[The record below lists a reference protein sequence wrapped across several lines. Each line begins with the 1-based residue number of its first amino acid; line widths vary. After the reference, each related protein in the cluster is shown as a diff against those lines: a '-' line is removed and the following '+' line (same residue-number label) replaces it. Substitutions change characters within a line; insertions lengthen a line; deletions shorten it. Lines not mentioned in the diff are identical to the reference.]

1 MEHLYFV
8 VHTHWDREWYQ
19 PFQRMRAR
27 LLTMTDKMLA
37 LLESGALPCFHFD
50 GQTIVLE
57 DYLEV
62 RPESA
67 RRIAKLVKA
76 GKLQIG
82 PWYLLADSFLAS
94 GEALIRNLEI
104 GSRIAR
110 RFGKSAQTGYLPDQ
124 FGHAAQL
131 PQILSGFGIKAAVVF
146 RGVGREVNRNRF
158 IWEALDGSPLF
169 TIFLPF
175 GYANGASLP
184 TDSADAMIARVN
196 EIAARE
202 REFSA
207 GAPILVMNGNDHA
220 EPDPIVFERLKQA
233 AGRAPFTAEVGT
245 LDDYA
250 KRLSE
255 LPRDGTTRVRGEL
268 RSPTRSNITP
278 GVSSARAWIKQ
289 RDFQNSYLL
298 ERIADPLAALA
309 FPLNHADDLTA
320 LLEVAWR
327 IEIQNHPHDSICGCS
342 IDQVHQDMRYRFDQA
357 AMIGEFVARR
367 ASDVVLS
374 ARNGGEA
381 AIAVFNPTFARRALI
396 TGETEF
402 DDPHA
407 SYVALDSNGRRIPVA
422 IDVARLARPFEIE
435 LKAADLK
442 GLITGA
448 QVMDQYVNR
457 FELERVGNN
466 RFDLRVFVS
475 SSPAG
480 DLDTD
485 SFRRRILAL
494 ADDAILQI
502 QATEAARAQITF
514 VADAL
519 TQAGFSSYRLV
530 RSDELAKTTPANAA
544 GIESIEN
551 GYFRLSPSPRGL
563 KIHDL
568 KNNKALEIYF
578 EDDGDRGDEYNF
590 DPVANSAPISRPVSI
605 AASVVERGAARS
617 RVALSLVYS
626 LPCALAADRTA
637 RAPQTVEVPIQ
648 LTATIYPG
656 LERVDFDAVVD
667 NRARDHRIRVALS
680 TPIPA
685 TESISDTNFGIVRR
699 PLDPTEP
706 AGATED
712 TYPTAPH
719 RTFTAVQSAEFSAAM
734 MSRGIYETE
743 VRRDAGGTTILL
755 TLLRCVGWLSRGD
768 LKMRRG
774 DAGPELE
781 TPDAQEIGQHLFQLA
796 ITTWRGSYGDFGVVQ
811 LSQAYAYPPR
821 VFQASS
827 AIDVTENRLCACD
840 NPRVVFS
847 TARATP
853 RIGASIIRA
862 FSASELPETARFSF
876 GRGRRA
882 RLVDLAGRP
891 LKRVKLT
898 RRRDGSVE
906 LNLRP
911 FQIVTFEVR
920 WPMADSRRPSASPP
934 AQ

>member
-37 LLESGALPCFHFD
+37 LLESGALPYFHFD

-62 RPESA
+62 RPDSA

-110 RFGKSAQTGYLPDQ
+110 RFGKCGQTGYLPDQ
-124 FGHAAQL
+124 FGHTAQL
-131 PQILSGFGIKAAVVF
+131 PQILSDFGLTAAVVF

-158 IWEALDGSPLF
+158 IWEALDGSSLF
-169 TIFLPF
+169 TVFLPF
-175 GYANGASLP
+175 GYSNGANLP
-184 TDSADAMIARVN
+184 TGSADAMIARAS

-220 EPDPIVFERLKQA
+220 EPDPMVFERLNEA
-233 AGRAPFTAEVGT
+233 AGRAPFEPEVGT

-255 LPRDGTTRVRGEL
+255 LPRNSTTRVRGEL
-268 RSPTRSNITP
+268 RSPARSNITP

-289 RDFQNSYLL
+289 RDFQIAYLL

-309 FPLNHADDLTA
+309 FRLKQADDLTA

-327 IEIQNHPHDSICGCS
+327 MQIQNHPHDSICGCS

-357 AMIGEFVARR
+357 AMIGEIVARR
-367 ASDVVLS
+367 ASDSVLS

-381 AIAVFNPTFARRALI
+381 AIAVFNPTFARRALV
-396 TGETEF
+396 TGETEVA
-402 DDPHA
+402 DPQA
-407 SYVALDSNGRRIPVA
+407 TYVALDGGGRRIPVA

-435 LKAADLK
+435 LKAAELK

-457 FELERVGNN
+457 FELERVGDN
-466 RFDLRVFVS
+466 RFDLHMFVS
-475 SSPAG
+475 RSPAG
-480 DLDTD
+480 DLDPE
-485 SFRRRILAL
+485 SFRLRILEL
-494 ADDAILQI
+494 PDEAILRI
-502 QATEAARAQITF
+502 RATEAARAQITF
-514 VADAL
+514 VDDAL
-519 TQAGFSSYRLV
+519 TQAGFTVYRLV
-530 RSDELAKTTPANAA
+530 RSDKLAVDTPTNAA
-544 GIESIEN
+544 GPESIEN
-551 GYFRLSPSPRGL
+551 EYFMLSPSPRGL
-563 KIHDL
+563 KIDDL
-568 KNNKALEIYF
+568 KNNKSLEIYF

-590 DPVANSAPISRPVSI
+590 DPVADSAPISRPVSI
-605 AASVVERGAARS
+605 AATVIERATVKS
-617 RVALSLVYS
+617 RIALSLVYS
-626 LPCALAADRTA
+626 LPGAVTADRTA
-637 RAPQTVEVPIQ
+637 RAPETVEVPIK
-648 LTATIYPG
+648 LTATIYAG
-656 LERVDFDAVVD
+656 LERVDFEAAVD

-680 TPIPA
+680 TPITA
-685 TESISDTNFGIVRR
+685 TESVSDTNFGIVRR

-712 TYPTAPH
+712 VYLTAPH
-719 RTFTAVQSAEFSAAM
+719 RTFTAVQSAELSAAM

-743 VRRDAGGTTILL
+743 VRRDGGGTTILL

-774 DAGPELE
+774 DAGPEFE
-781 TPDAQEIGQHLFQLA
+781 TPDAQEIGQHLFQFA
-796 ITTWRGSYGDFGVVQ
+796 ITTWRGSHADSGIIQ

-821 VFQASS
+821 VFQAGS
-827 AIDVTENRLCACD
+827 AVDVSENQLCVCD

-847 TARATP
+847 TARATE
-853 RIGASIIRA
+853 RAGGCIVRA
-862 FSASELPETARFSF
+862 FSASELPEVARFNF
-876 GRGRRA
+876 GRGRSA
-882 RLVDLAGRP
+882 RLTDLAGRP
-891 LKRVKLT
+891 SKGVKLT

-906 LNLRP
+906 LALRP

-920 WPMADSRRPSASPP
+920 WPTPQPSSAG
-934 AQ
+934 

>member
-1 MEHLYFV
+1 MDQLYFV

-62 RPESA
+62 RPDSA

-131 PQILSGFGIKAAVVF
+131 PQILSGFGLKAAVVF
-146 RGVGREVNRNRF
+146 RGVGREVYRNRF
-158 IWEALDGSPLF
+158 IWEALDGSSLF

-175 GYANGASLP
+175 GYFNGAGLP
-184 TDSADAMIARVN
+184 TDSADAMIARAN

-207 GAPILVMNGNDHA
+207 GAPILVMNGIDHA
-220 EPDPIVFERLKQA
+220 EPDPLVFERLKEA
-233 AGRAPFTAEVGT
+233 AGRAPFNSEVGT

-250 KRLSE
+250 KRLAE
-255 LPRDGTTRVRGEL
+255 LPRDGTPRVRGEL
-268 RSPTRSNITP
+268 RSPARSNITP
-278 GVSSARAWIKQ
+278 GVSSTRAWIKQ
-289 RDFQNSYLL
+289 RDFQNAYLL

-309 FPLNHADDLTA
+309 SRLNQADDLTA

-327 IEIQNHPHDSICGCS
+327 MQIQNHPHDSICGCS

-357 AMIGEFVARR
+357 AMIGEIVAHR
-367 ASDVVLS
+367 AADAVLS
-374 ARNGGEA
+374 TRNRAEA

-396 TGETEF
+396 TGETDLE
-402 DDPHA
+402 DPHGC
-407 SYVALDSNGRRIPVA
+407 YVALDSDGRRIPVA

-448 QVMDQYVNR
+448 QVMDRYVNR
-457 FELERVGNN
+457 FELERVGDN
-466 RFDLRVFVS
+466 RFDLRVFAS
-475 SSPAG
+475 SSPAA
-480 DLDTD
+480 DLDPD
-485 SFRRRILAL
+485 SFRRRILEL
-494 ADDAILQI
+494 PDEAILRI

-514 VADAL
+514 VDDAL
-519 TQAGFSSYRLV
+519 TQAGFSLYRLV
-530 RSDELAKTTPANAA
+530 HSDELATNTPANAA

-551 GYFRLSPSPRGL
+551 EYFRLSPSPRGL
-563 KIHDL
+563 KIDDL
-568 KNNKALEIYF
+568 KNKKALEIYF

-590 DPVANSAPISRPVSI
+590 DPVADSAPISRPVSI
-605 AASVVERGAARS
+605 AASVIERATVRS
-617 RVALSLVYS
+617 RIALSSVYS
-626 LPCALAADRTA
+626 FPCALTEDRTA

-648 LTATIYPG
+648 LTATIYAG
-656 LERVDFDAVVD
+656 LERVDFEAAID

-680 TPIPA
+680 TPIA
-685 TESISDTNFGIVRR
+685 ASESLSDTNFGIVRR

-706 AGATED
+706 AGVTED
-712 TYPTAPH
+712 VYPTAPH
-719 RTFTAVQSAEFSAAM
+719 RTFTAVESAEFSAAM

-743 VRRDAGGTTILL
+743 SRRDGGGTTILL

-774 DAGPELE
+774 DAGPEFE
-781 TPDAQEIGQHLFQLA
+781 TPDAQEIGQHRFQFA
-796 ITTWRGSYGDFGVVQ
+796 ITTWRGSYADSGVVQ

-821 VFQASS
+821 VFQACS
-827 AIDVTENRLCACD
+827 AADVSENRLCACD

-847 TARATP
+847 TARATE
-853 RIGASIIRA
+853 RVDACIVRA
-862 FSASELPETARFSF
+862 FSASELPEIARFNF
-876 GRGRRA
+876 GHGRRA
-882 RLVDLAGRP
+882 RLIDLAGRP
-891 LKRVKLT
+891 LKGVKLK

-920 WPMADSRRPSASPP
+920 WPMADSRRPSASPL
-934 AQ
+934 AE

>member
-62 RPESA
+62 RPDSA

-131 PQILSGFGIKAAVVF
+131 PQILSGFGLKAAVVF

-158 IWEALDGSPLF
+158 IWEALDGSSLF

-175 GYANGASLP
+175 GYSNGANLP
-184 TDSADAMIARVN
+184 TDSADAMIARAN

-202 REFSA
+202 CEFSA
-207 GAPILVMNGNDHA
+207 DAPILVMNGNDHA
-220 EPDPIVFERLKQA
+220 EPDPIVFERLKEA
-233 AGRAPFTAEVGT
+233 AGRAPFNSEVGT

-255 LPRDGTTRVRGEL
+255 LPRDGTPRVRGEL
-268 RSPTRSNITP
+268 RSPARSNITP
-278 GVSSARAWIKQ
+278 GVSSTRAWIKQ
-289 RDFQNSYLL
+289 RDFQNAYLL

-309 FPLNHADDLTA
+309 FRLSHSDDLTA

-327 IEIQNHPHDSICGCS
+327 MQIQNHPHDSICGCS

-357 AMIGEFVARR
+357 AMIGEIVARR
-367 ASDVVLS
+367 ASNVVLS
-374 ARNGGEA
+374 TRNGGEA

-396 TGETEF
+396 TGETNVE
-402 DDPHA
+402 DSHA
-407 SYVALDSNGRRIPVA
+407 CYVALDSDGRRIPVA

-457 FELERVGNN
+457 FELERVGDN

-475 SSPAG
+475 GSPAG
-480 DLDTD
+480 DLDPD
-485 SFRRRILAL
+485 SFRRRILEL
-494 ADDAILQI
+494 ADEAILRI

-519 TQAGFSSYRLV
+519 TQAGFSLYRLV
-530 RSDELAKTTPANAA
+530 RSDELATDTPANAA

-551 GYFRLSPSPRGL
+551 EYFRLSPSPRGL
-563 KIHDL
+563 KIDDL

-590 DPVANSAPISRPVSI
+590 DPIADSASISRPVSI
-605 AASVVERGAARS
+605 AASVIERATVRS
-617 RVALSLVYS
+617 RIALSLVYS
-626 LPCALAADRTA
+626 LPCALTEDRTA
-637 RAPQTVEVPIQ
+637 RAPQIVEVPIQ
-648 LTATIYPG
+648 LTATIYAR
-656 LERVDFDAVVD
+656 LERVDFEAAID

-680 TPIPA
+680 TPIAA
-685 TESISDTNFGIVRR
+685 TESLSDTNFGIVRR

-706 AGATED
+706 AGVTED
-712 TYPTAPH
+712 IYPTAPH

-743 VRRDAGGTTILL
+743 VRRDGGGTTILL

-774 DAGPELE
+774 DAGPEFE
-781 TPDAQEIGQHLFQLA
+781 TPDAQEIGQHRFQFA
-796 ITTWRGSYGDFGVVQ
+796 ITAWRGSYADSGVVQ

-821 VFQASS
+821 VFQARS
-827 AIDVTENRLCACD
+827 AIDVSENRLCACD

-847 TARATP
+847 TARATQ
-853 RIGASIIRA
+853 RADAYIVRA
-862 FSASELPETARFSF
+862 FSASESPEIARFSF
-876 GRGRRA
+876 GHGRRA
-882 RLVDLAGRP
+882 RLIDLAGRP
-891 LKRVKLT
+891 LKGVKLK

-906 LNLRP
+906 LDLRP

-920 WPMADSRRPSASPP
+920 WPLADSRRPSASPL
-934 AQ
+934 AE